1 MKHTFEEEDEENLS
15 QTQQLKEDNE
25 KLIEHIL
32 EQNIT
37 IERERAKFAD
47 IATTIIELSLKL
59 ASKHEQTEVIQA
71 EIVLGIMRKCEDVI
85 SAQEKGCV
93 ALKRIMDF
101 GRGTAINQVVALDCV
116 EVII

>member
-1 MKHTFEEEDEENLS
+1 MKHTFEEEDEEDLS

-47 IATTIIELSLKL
+47 IASTMIDLSLKQ
-59 ASKHEQTEVIQA
+59 AHKNEQTKVLQA
-71 EIVLGIMRKCEDVI
+71 KMILGIMRKCEKVG
-85 SAQEKGCV
+85 SAQEKGCE
-93 ALKRIMDF
+93 ALNKIMSFGNRI
-101 GRGTAINQVVALDCV
+101 AINQVVALDCV